1 MFQGKTVRY
10 FLLFMIPWCAH
21 AGESLNLTIPSAP
34 GTYQQDTF
42 RADGLE
48 CSMAIGS
55 GTNVEFGVV
64 GIINKDNASITT
76 DPSNNNK
83 DVGVYARMII
93 PIGAPKNRLNCDA
106 LYQLELQKK
115 RMEIDRL
122 QREVQNLK
130 SLRFENTVR

>member
-1 MFQGKTVRY
+1 MRF
-10 FLLFMIPWCAH
+10 FLLFMISWCAQ
-21 AGESLNLTIPSAP
+21 AGESLSLTIPSQP

-64 GIINKDNASITT
+64 GIINKDNTSITT
-76 DPSNNNK
+76 DPINNNK

-130 SLRFENTVR
+130 SLRFENNVR

>member
-1 MFQGKTVRY
+1 MKLYITM
-10 FLLFMIPWCAH
+10 LLLCSSVY
-21 AGESLNLTIPSAP
+21 AGESLNLTIPSSP
-34 GTYQQDTF
+34 GSYQQDTF

-64 GIINKDNASITT
+64 GIINQDESTVTT
-76 DPSNNNK
+76 NSNMGSK

-93 PIGAPKNRLNCDA
+93 PIGAPKKRLNCDT

-115 RMEIDRL
+115 RMEI
-122 QREVQNLK
+122 QRMEKELQNLR
-130 SLRFENTVR
+130 SLRFENPVK